1 MTSLDHQPH
10 PLSFAAA
17 RASADFS
24 SFSSPLASRARPTSE
39 IIFNQSSPPSSSA
52 NSIPVRRHPRV
63 DMNTRSI
70 AGTVR
75 DGVRADDDAD
85 DENPEHMTLLA
96 EQWLSELENYEGTL
110 EALTSSSASSTSSS
124 ASTASSASSTSDPCA
139 TFKSELNAI
148 ETWFSC
154 VLSEPER
161 TAALYA
167 LLQHTTQVQIRFFIS
182 VLRQMEMKRLD
193 PAMARVL
200 DSESRVAV
208 GVKRSQQQPTQ
219 ETKRATVTGLSRYE
233 DECDQEAVLDAHIS
247 AGEARAIS
255 PIGSEKS
262 ASRPASVDFD
272 SSSSAG
278 SSNSSHTATPTHAST
293 KFQFAASSAS
303 PPVAGNSASMMN
315 TPVSNFP
322 SGLIST
328 PASASVDAQ
337 TTLANA
343 EIIANTT
350 AMKLAALSTVNN
362 RILLDSDVRKFRR
375 RNLLEQANAS
385 SGSPAAL
392 TPVSSSPLNALM
404 YNEAGQVVPVPLQ
417 ITPNYKLSS
426 VTQRPFMS
434 PSPATSSSPFA
445 SGSRGRRWQPQQPTQ
460 FDSTAQAAPSLFS
473 SPASFQQ
480 HTPCKSQS
488 PSLQFS
494 SLGLGFGVGSSPFS
508 DWYNVSSSPM
518 TAVVAS
524 HVQTAHTQ
532 STQQSGYSQRGRP
545 SPPPSPSTVST
556 TSSSSSSKSTS
567 KKSSTAISRAG
578 STSQSKDLP
587 SQLPDDSLL
596 HDIPAWLRSL
606 RLHKYTDNL
615 KDLIW
620 EDLVQLSEEQ
630 LVDRGVSALG
640 ARRKMLKVFE
650 VVREA
655 KLPSNQNQEDNQLSA
670 GSEKKV

>member
-1 MTSLDHQPH
+1 MTSLDHLPH

-75 DGVRADDDAD
+75 DGLRADDDAD

-124 ASTASSASSTSDPCA
+124 VSTASSASSNSDPCA

-233 DECDQEAVLDAHIS
+233 AECDQ
-247 AGEARAIS
+247 EARAIS

-262 ASRPASVDFD
+262 AGRPASVDLD

-278 SSNSSHTATPTHAST
+278 SSNSSHTATPTYAST
-293 KFQFAASSAS
+293 KFQFAASTAS
-303 PPVAGNSASMMN
+303 PPVAGNLASVMN
-315 TPVSNFP
+315 TPVSNFT

-337 TTLANA
+337 TTLANV

-417 ITPNYKLSS
+417 ITPNYQPP

-434 PSPATSSSPFA
+434 PSPATSSSSFA

-460 FDSTAQAAPSLFS
+460 CDSTAQAAPSLFS

-508 DWYNVSSSPM
+508 DWYNMSSSPM
-518 TAVVAS
+518 TAAVAS
-524 HVQTAHTQ
+524 HVQTAHTP

-545 SPPPSPSTVST
+545 SPPPPSPSTIST
-556 TSSSSSSKSTS
+556 TSSSSLSKSTA
-567 KKSSTAISRAG
+567 KKSSTAISCGG
-578 STSQSKDLP
+578 SASQSKDLP

-655 KLPSNQNQEDNQLSA
+655 KFPSNQNREDNQLSA
-670 GSEKKV
+670 GSGKKL

>member
-70 AGTVR
+70 AGTVG
-75 DGVRADDDAD
+75 DGLRADDDAD

-193 PAMARVL
+193 PAMVRVL

-233 DECDQEAVLDAHIS
+233 DECDQEA
-247 AGEARAIS
+247 RAIS

-262 ASRPASVDFD
+262 AGRPASVDLD

-278 SSNSSHTATPTHAST
+278 CSNSSHTATPTHAST
-293 KFQFAASSAS
+293 KFQFAASTAS
-303 PPVAGNSASMMN
+303 PPVAGNLASAMN
-315 TPVSNFP
+315 TPVSNFT
-322 SGLIST
+322 SRLIST

-417 ITPNYKLSS
+417 ITPNYKPSS

-460 FDSTAQAAPSLFS
+460 FDATAQAAPSLFS

-494 SLGLGFGVGSSPFS
+494 SLGFGFGVGSSPFS
-508 DWYNVSSSPM
+508 DWYNMSSSPM
-518 TAVVAS
+518 TAAVAS

-545 SPPPSPSTVST
+545 SPPPSPSTIST

-567 KKSSTAISRAG
+567 KKSSTAISCAG

-655 KLPSNQNQEDNQLSA
+655 KFPSNQIREDNQLSA
-670 GSEKKV
+670 GSENKV

>member
-10 PLSFAAA
+10 LLSFAAA

-52 NSIPVRRHPRV
+52 NSIPVRRHPCV

-70 AGTVR
+70 AG
-75 DGVRADDDAD
+75 A
-85 DENPEHMTLLA
+85 
-96 EQWLSELENYEGTL
+96 QWLSELENYEGTL
-110 EALTSSSASSTSSS
+110 EALTSSSA
-124 ASTASSASSTSDPCA
+124 DPCA

-182 VLRQMEMKRLD
+182 VLRHMEMKRLD

-208 GVKRSQQQPTQ
+208 GVKRSQKQPKQ
-219 ETKRATVTGLSRYE
+219 ETKRASVTGLSRYE
-233 DECDQEAVLDAHIS
+233 DECDQETALDEHIS

-262 ASRPASVDFD
+262 AGRPASVDLD
-272 SSSSAG
+272 SSSSSG
-278 SSNSSHTATPTHAST
+278 SSNSSSTATPTHASI
-293 KFQFAASSAS
+293 KFQFAASTVS
-303 PPVAGNSASMMN
+303 PPVAGNLAGMMN
-315 TPVSNFP
+315 TPVSNFTP
-322 SGLIST
+322 GLIST
-328 PASASVDAQ
+328 PTSMSVDAQ

-362 RILLDSDVRKFRR
+362 RILLDSDVRKFKR

-404 YNEAGQVVPVPLQ
+404 YNEAGQVVPVPSQ
-417 ITPNYKLSS
+417 ITPNYKPSS
-426 VTQRPFMS
+426 VTDHPFTS
-434 PSPATSSSPFA
+434 PSPATSSSPFTSA
-445 SGSRGRRWQPQQPTQ
+445 
-460 FDSTAQAAPSLFS
+460 
-473 SPASFQQ
+473 
-480 HTPCKSQS
+480 HNQS
-488 PSLQFS
+488 PQP
-494 SLGLGFGVGSSPFS
+494 GF
-508 DWYNVSSSPM
+508 
-518 TAVVAS
+518 
-524 HVQTAHTQ
+524 
-532 STQQSGYSQRGRP
+532 SQRGRP
-545 SPPPSPSTVST
+545 SPPPSPSTIST
-556 TSSSSSSKSTS
+556 TSSSSSCKSTS
-567 KKSSTAISRAG
+567 KKPVTATSRAG

-587 SQLPDDSLL
+587 SQLTDDSLL
-596 HDIPAWLRSL
+596 HDIPSWLRSL

-630 LVDRGVSALG
+630 LVKRGVSALG

-655 KLPSNQNQEDNQLSA
+655 KLPSNQNEEDNQLSA
-670 GSEKKV
+670 GSENRV